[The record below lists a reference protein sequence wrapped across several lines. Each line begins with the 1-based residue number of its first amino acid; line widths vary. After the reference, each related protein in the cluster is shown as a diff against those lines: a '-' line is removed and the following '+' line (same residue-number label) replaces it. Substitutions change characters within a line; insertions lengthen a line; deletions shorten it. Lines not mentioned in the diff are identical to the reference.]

1 MIPNLSKGM
10 IDDMQQLRKR
20 MRSEFGVELRLSQ
33 EDILDQITAL
43 AARSKDQRTHI
54 LFDHLK
60 SQMGEQPSV
69 KAPKNEAAESDT
81 APKHKIR
88 VYRGCKIIE
97 EVPPADYT
105 ADAKRIYRGQV
116 VA

>member
-33 EDILDQITAL
+33 VDIIERITELAL
-43 AARSKDQRTHI
+43 RSKDQRTRT
-54 LFDHLK
+54 LFDHLSSLMSGEALMPQK
-60 SQMGEQPSV
+60 DAKQSQS
-69 KAPKNEAAESDT
+69 

-88 VYRGCKIIE
+88 VYRGQTILE
-97 EVPPADYT
+97 EPAIST
-105 ADAKRIYRGQV
+105 ASSGQVRVYRGQAV
-116 VA
+116 T